1 MKDFFKGVR
10 KHIDRLDAAHLRE
23 QYKLVADEF
32 ARTDMLIHALKE
44 GIVRL
49 DANGEPVQSNP
60 AAKQLLGSDPV
71 DAIRTLGLPLGKSSR
86 REVVVTYPEERTLEI
101 QTTPLGDETIVYVRD
116 ITAEKRRTEDHPGL
130 GIVLSVIHLQCGR
143 LPAV

>member
-71 DAIRTLGLPLGKSSR
+71 DAIRTLGLP
-86 REVVVTYPEERTLEI
+86 EVNDFMDQFAPSFKL
-101 QTTPLGDETIVYVRD
+101 PLD
-116 ITAEKRRTEDHPGL
+116 AL
-130 GIVLSVIHLQCGR
+130 N
-143 LPAV
+143 